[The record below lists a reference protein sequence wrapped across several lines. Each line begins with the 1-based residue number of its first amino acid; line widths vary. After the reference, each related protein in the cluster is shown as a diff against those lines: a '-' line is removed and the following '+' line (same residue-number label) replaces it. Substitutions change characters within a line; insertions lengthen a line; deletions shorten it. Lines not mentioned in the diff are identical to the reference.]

1 MSKIGEFDSKSHE
14 SIILEARSM
23 SVDHS
28 SELIKKEQ
36 RIADEICVTGLHERD
51 GEVTKEHLAGMCCQ
65 IAHQLRE
72 GGDIER
78 ALSYFTEAADLG
90 SREAKMWIGEYDL
103 PHREDRKAVQMSEPK
118 MDIRGYAVTVKFIEI
133 LKKLHAQ
140 NPKEYTEETIQK
152 IEGNFKI
159 GHCNGFRA
167 FFTQLCLTKHL
178 ETGLDRM
185 GEYDRLMRDILT
197 FEGELLEPPIGAFYR
212 DFEASLSSE
221 QKKDLDLT
229 NQIKEI
235 IQFIRFAQQVL
246 YEAND
251 FSDVERNLD
260 AFSWNRQTNV
270 KGILGE
276 KYHRSEGYSTFN
288 WFADIGDFMDTLSAY
303 LTGDNIAWVDM
314 AMAAEEAHAIAI
326 FMRKG
331 AYYLYDV
338 NTKSLEDNYDPRH
351 GTLEFNSLSAVREY
365 LLTKYEKYA
374 KSEDSGYGCV
384 FFVER
389 GEVVQNYP
397 TCIQERDRLNFLGS
411 VRALKHS
418 KLQEEVDQRLKEIEK
433 KLFEVSLKFA
443 AEGNVN
449 AEYKLAEYYEKG
461 EGADL
466 DLSKAL
472 EYYERAVKKG
482 HEGAVEALK
491 RLEG

>member
-14 SIILEARSM
+14 SIILEASSI

-36 RIADEICVTGLHERD
+36 RIADEICATALHERD
-51 GEVTKEHLAGMCCQ
+51 GEVTKEHLAGVCCQ

-78 ALSYFTEAADLG
+78 ALSYFIEAADLG
-90 SREAKMWIGEYDL
+90 SQEAKMWIGDYGL
-103 PHREDRKAVQMSEPK
+103 PHREDRKAVQISEPK
-118 MDIRGYAVTVKFIEI
+118 MDIRGSAVTVKFLEI

-140 NPKEYTEETIQK
+140 NPKEYAEETIQK

-167 FFTQLCLTKHL
+167 FFTQLCLTKHP

-185 GEYDRLMRDILT
+185 DEYDRLMRDILT
-197 FEGELLEPPIGAFYR
+197 FEGELLEPPLGTSYK
-212 DFEASLSSE
+212 DFEANLSSE
-221 QKKDLDLT
+221 QKKDLALT

-246 YEAND
+246 YESNGCYGLLQQNR
-251 FSDVERNLD
+251 DV
-260 AFSWNRQTNV
+260 FSWDSQTNV

-276 KYHRSEGYSTFN
+276 QYYRSEGYPTFN
-288 WFADIGDFMDTLSAY
+288 WFADIESFMDTLSVY
-303 LTGDNIAWVDM
+303 LTCDNIAWIDM

-326 FMRKG
+326 FMRAG

-338 NTKSLEDNYDPRH
+338 NTKSLEDNYDPRYSALQF
-351 GTLEFNSLSAVREY
+351 GTLSAAREY

-374 KSEDSGYGCV
+374 QVKEPGDGCV

-389 GEVVQNYP
+389 GGRVQNYP
-397 TCIQERDRLNFLGS
+397 TCTQEEDRLKFLET
-411 VRALKHS
+411 VRALKAF
-418 KLQEEVDQRLKEIEK
+418 KLNGQKLKEIQK
-433 KLFEVSLKFA
+433 KIFETALKFA
-443 AEGNVN
+443 AEGNVD
-449 AEYKLAEYYEKG
+449 AEYQLAECYEKG
-461 EGADL
+461 EGTDL

-472 EYYERAVKKG
+472 EYYERAAKQG
-482 HEGAVEALK
+482 HEGAIEALK